1 MEKTV
6 KFEQYK
12 LMKEHALAA
21 VQAAGVSLPEAG
33 SMNPVL
39 LAYVGDVVFR
49 CMYACA
55 FWQHQAMCALY
66 TI

>member
-1 MEKTV
+1 M

-12 LMKEHALAA
+12 LVKEHALAA

-39 LAYVGDVVFR
+39 LWRMWAMWFFR

-55 FWQHQAMCALY
+55 F
-66 TI
+66 